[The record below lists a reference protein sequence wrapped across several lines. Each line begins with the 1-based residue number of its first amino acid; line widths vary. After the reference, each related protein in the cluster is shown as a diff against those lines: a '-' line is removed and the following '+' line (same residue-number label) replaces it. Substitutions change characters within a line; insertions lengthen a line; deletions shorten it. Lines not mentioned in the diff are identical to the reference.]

1 LKVATS
7 LLVLVSILA
16 LLSTSQ
22 NVTSLMNAAP
32 LTTFEPT
39 SRTFYPKTTEPKTTT
54 VPPQPIISHP
64 RQGETY
70 QVGEPVTLQ
79 GYAKST
85 DPGNLL
91 GWTPCNQ
98 MQWTGTGANQFQM
111 TPAEGSNYQQT
122 GVCETAIIFSS
133 SGSQTITLD
142 AWNKLD
148 QHGHAEVTININKAS
163 AGPQSS
169 DFDLTVSPTTTRVIQ
184 GSSTTFAVTVSPTT
198 GPGEPVTLSASQVQG
213 ATINFSPNSR
223 NLPYTSELTIKTS
236 TQTPPKTYTI
246 TIEGTQVGVTGGTVT
261 HTATITL
268 EVDPIPQ

>member
-1 LKVATS
+1 MKVATS
-7 LLVLVSILA
+7 LLLLVSILA

-39 SRTFYPKTTEPKTTT
+39 IRTSEPKTTT

-70 QVGEPVTLQ
+70 QIGEAVLLQ

-111 TPAEGSNYQQT
+111 TPEGSSNYQQT
-122 GVCETAIIFSS
+122 GVCQSS
-133 SGSQTITLD
+133 VLLSSPGSQTIMLD

-148 QHGHAEVTININKAS
+148 QHGHAEVTINLNKAS

-169 DFDLTVSPTTTRVIQ
+169 DFDLTVSPTITRVTQ

-246 TIEGTQVGVTGGTVT
+246 TITATGGSVT

-268 EVDPIPQ
+268 EVVQPPQ